1 MSVARLP
8 CASRSRPATRQPVS
22 LPSALASPSKRST
35 SRRSA
40 MSLRTA
46 RTRPI
51 NQQTVL
57 TPAQETVVLQLD
69 DVTREFICPHAS
81 RSGLDRRLH
90 RHREGNLNALRSHKP
105 AVVHKAL
112 RITVGSVN
120 RLHSDW
126 LFCYQSA
133 QQGGYNT
140 SAQLS
145 ASSRTKVICNPG
157 GCLIRL
163 LAC

>member
-8 CASRSRPATRQPVS
+8 CAPRSRPATRQPVS

-51 NQQTVL
+51 HQQTVL

-90 RHREGNLNALRSHKP
+90 RHREGNLNALRPHKP

-157 GCLIRL
+157 GFLIRL